1 MKILIYG
8 SHNFED
14 YSTFMR
20 GVIVAIDSLVTD
32 TTKSIELLTAG
43 PYKINNFTAEFSNK
57 TQGYFKQKGIK
68 IKFAKVNH
76 GQVLNNFEEYSIDYV
91 LLFMNKNDILM
102 TLDSVINKAESF
114 GVNSS
119 VYKY

>member
-1 MKILIYG
+1 MKILVYG
-8 SHNFED
+8 SHKFED

-20 GVIVAIDSLVTD
+20 GVIMAIDNLATD
-32 TTKSIELLTAG
+32 ATKRIEILTAG
-43 PYKINNFTAEFSNK
+43 PYKINSFAAEFSNK
-57 TQGYFKQKGIK
+57 TEGYFKKKGIK
-68 IKFAKVNH
+68 VRYIKVNH
-76 GQVLNNFEEYSIDYV
+76 GQVLNSFEEFGIDHV